1 MIDVIFNFLI
11 QFDLLIKNNLE
22 LSLILYFLFSFL
34 FFTFSLPGSL
44 IIILASSFFFGFI
57 TGFIINITTIVLG
70 SLCFFLFFKNL
81 FKKYFNKQIEKF
93 SYKLNTII
101 KKSSFE
107 YLVLLRLIFGVPL
120 FVQNL
125 FLSTLNIS
133 KTKFI
138 ITSFIGFSPAII
150 IFTYLGSKLLQVY
163 EIKNI
168 SYRDIFTNE
177 FIFILILF
185 ILFLIFRIIYN
196 YKKND

>member
-70 SLCFFLFFKNL
+70 SLCFFLFFKNI

-93 SYKLNTII
+93 SDKLNKII

-107 YLVLLRLIFGVPL
+107 YLVLLRFIFGVPL

-138 ITSFIGFSPAII
+138 ISSFIGFTPYFLLFSFIGNQFSDLIEIKEFQLSNILSFELILIFLLLI
-150 IFTYLGSKLLQVY
+150 IFLLL
-163 EIKNI
+163 
-168 SYRDIFTNE
+168 RIF
-177 FIFILILF
+177 FKF
-185 ILFLIFRIIYN
+185 
-196 YKKND
+196 K

>member
-1 MIDVIFNFLI
+1 MIDIIFNFLI

-93 SYKLNTII
+93 SDKLNSII

-125 FLSTLNIS
+125 FLSTLNVS

-138 ITSFIGFSPAII
+138 ISSFIGFTPYFLLFSFIGNQFSDLIEVKEFQLSNILSFELILIFLLLI
-150 IFTYLGSKLLQVY
+150 IFLLL
-163 EIKNI
+163 
-168 SYRDIFTNE
+168 RIF
-177 FIFILILF
+177 FKF
-185 ILFLIFRIIYN
+185 
-196 YKKND
+196 K

>member
-70 SLCFFLFFKNL
+70 SLCFFLFFKNI

-93 SYKLNTII
+93 SDKLNKII

-107 YLVLLRLIFGVPL
+107 YLVLLRLVFGVPL

-138 ITSFIGFSPAII
+138 ISSFIGFTPYFLLFSFIGNQFSDLIEVKEFQLSNILSFELILIFLILI
-150 IFTYLGSKLLQVY
+150 IFLL
-163 EIKNI
+163 I
-168 SYRDIFTNE
+168 RIF
-177 FIFILILF
+177 FKF
-185 ILFLIFRIIYN
+185 
-196 YKKND
+196 K

>member
-70 SLCFFLFFKNL
+70 SLCFFLFFKNI

-93 SYKLNTII
+93 SDKLNKII

-138 ITSFIGFSPAII
+138 ISSFVGFTPYFLLFSFIGNQFSNLI
-150 IFTYLGSKLLQVY
+150 
-163 EIKNI
+163 EIKEFQLSNI
-168 SYRDIFTNE
+168 LSFE
-177 FIFILILF
+177 LILI
-185 ILFLIFRIIYN
+185 FLILIILLLIRIFF
-196 YKKND
+196 KFK

>member
-70 SLCFFLFFKNL
+70 SLCFFLFFKNI

-93 SYKLNTII
+93 SDKLNTII

-138 ITSFIGFSPAII
+138 ISSFIGFTPYFLLFSFIGNQFSDLIEVKEFQLSNFLSFELILVFLLLI
-150 IFTYLGSKLLQVY
+150 IFLLL
-163 EIKNI
+163 
-168 SYRDIFTNE
+168 RIF
-177 FIFILILF
+177 FKF
-185 ILFLIFRIIYN
+185 
-196 YKKND
+196 K

>member
-1 MIDVIFNFLI
+1 MIDFIFNFLV

-22 LSLILYFLFSFL
+22 LSLFLYFLFSFL

-70 SLCFFLFFKNL
+70 SLCFFLFFKNI

-93 SYKLNTII
+93 SDKLNTII

-133 KTKFI
+133 KSKFLI
-138 ITSFIGFSPAII
+138 SSFIGFTPYFLLFSFIGNQFSDLIEVKEFQLSNFLSFELILIFLLLI
-150 IFTYLGSKLLQVY
+150 IFLLL
-163 EIKNI
+163 
-168 SYRDIFTNE
+168 RIF
-177 FIFILILF
+177 FKF
-185 ILFLIFRIIYN
+185 
-196 YKKND
+196 K

>member
-70 SLCFFLFFKNL
+70 SLCFFLFFKNI

-93 SYKLNTII
+93 SDKLNKII

-138 ITSFIGFSPAII
+138 ISSFIGFTPYFLLFSFIGNQFSDLIEVKEFQLSNILSFELILIFLILI
-150 IFTYLGSKLLQVY
+150 IFLL
-163 EIKNI
+163 I
-168 SYRDIFTNE
+168 RIF
-177 FIFILILF
+177 FKF
-185 ILFLIFRIIYN
+185 
-196 YKKND
+196 K

>member
-70 SLCFFLFFKNL
+70 SLCFFIFFKNI

-93 SYKLNTII
+93 SDKLNKII

-138 ITSFIGFSPAII
+138 ISSFIGFTPYFLLFSFIGNQFSDLIEVKEFQLSNILSFELILIFLILI
-150 IFTYLGSKLLQVY
+150 IFLL
-163 EIKNI
+163 I
-168 SYRDIFTNE
+168 RIF
-177 FIFILILF
+177 FKF
-185 ILFLIFRIIYN
+185 
-196 YKKND
+196 K

>member
-1 MIDVIFNFLI
+1 MIDIIFNFLI

-57 TGFIINITTIVLG
+57 TGVIINISTIVLG

-81 FKKYFNKQIEKF
+81 FKKYFNKKIEKF
-93 SYKLNTII
+93 SDKLNKII

-138 ITSFIGFSPAII
+138 ISSFIGFTPYFLLFSFIGNQFSNLIEVKEFQLSNILSFELVLIFLLLI
-150 IFTYLGSKLLQVY
+150 IFLL
-163 EIKNI
+163 
-168 SYRDIFTNE
+168 
-177 FIFILILF
+177 L
-185 ILFLIFRIIYN
+185 RIIL
-196 YKKND
+196 KFK

>member
-93 SYKLNTII
+93 SDKLNKII

-138 ITSFIGFSPAII
+138 ISSFIGFTPYFLLFSFIGNQFSDLIEIKEFQLSNILSFELILIFLILI
-150 IFTYLGSKLLQVY
+150 IFLLL
-163 EIKNI
+163 
-168 SYRDIFTNE
+168 RIF
-177 FIFILILF
+177 FKF
-185 ILFLIFRIIYN
+185 
-196 YKKND
+196 K

>member
-11 QFDLLIKNNLE
+11 QFDLLIQNNLE

-70 SLCFFLFFKNL
+70 SLCFFLFFKNI

-93 SYKLNTII
+93 SDKLNKII

-138 ITSFIGFSPAII
+138 ISSFIGFTPY
-150 IFTYLGSKLLQVY
+150 FLLFSFIGNQFSDLI
-163 EIKNI
+163 EIKEFQLSNI
-168 SYRDIFTNE
+168 LSFE
-177 FIFILILF
+177 LILI
-185 ILFLIFRIIYN
+185 FLILIILLLIRIFF
-196 YKKND
+196 KFK

>member
-81 FKKYFNKQIEKF
+81 FKKYFNKKIEKF
-93 SYKLNTII
+93 IDKLNKII

-138 ITSFIGFSPAII
+138 ISSFIGFTPY
-150 IFTYLGSKLLQVY
+150 FLLFSFIGNQFSDLIEVK
-163 EIKNI
+163 EFQLSNI
-168 SYRDIFTNE
+168 LSFE
-177 FIFILILF
+177 LILI
-185 ILFLIFRIIYN
+185 FLLLIMFLLLRIFF
-196 YKKND
+196 KFK

>member
-1 MIDVIFNFLI
+1 MIDFIFNFLLK
-11 QFDLLIKNNLE
+11 FDLLIKNNLE

-93 SYKLNTII
+93 SDKLNTII

-138 ITSFIGFSPAII
+138 ISSFIGFTPY
-150 IFTYLGSKLLQVY
+150 FLLFSFIGNQFSNLIEVK
-163 EIKNI
+163 EFQLSNI
-168 SYRDIFTNE
+168 LSFE
-177 FIFILILF
+177 LILI
-185 ILFLIFRIIYN
+185 FLILIILLLIRIFF
-196 YKKND
+196 KFK

>member
-11 QFDLLIKNNLE
+11 LFDLLIKNNLE

-70 SLCFFLFFKNL
+70 SLCFFLFFKNI

-93 SYKLNTII
+93 SDKLNKII

-107 YLVLLRLIFGVPL
+107 YLVLLRLVIGVPL

-133 KTKFI
+133 KSKFLI
-138 ITSFIGFSPAII
+138 SSFIGFTPYFLLFSFIGNQFSDLIEVKEFQLSNFLSFELILIFLILI
-150 IFTYLGSKLLQVY
+150 IFLLL
-163 EIKNI
+163 
-168 SYRDIFTNE
+168 R
-177 FIFILILF
+177 IFIKF
-185 ILFLIFRIIYN
+185 
-196 YKKND
+196 K

>member
-70 SLCFFLFFKNL
+70 SLCFFLFFKNI

-93 SYKLNTII
+93 SDKLNTII

-138 ITSFIGFSPAII
+138 ISSFIGFTPY
-150 IFTYLGSKLLQVY
+150 FLLFSFIGNQFSDLIEVK
-163 EIKNI
+163 EFQLSNI
-168 SYRDIFTNE
+168 LSFE
-177 FIFILILF
+177 LILI
-185 ILFLIFRIIYN
+185 FLILIILLLLRIFF
-196 YKKND
+196 KFK

>member
-44 IIILASSFFFGFI
+44 LIILASSFFFGFI

-70 SLCFFLFFKNL
+70 SLCFFLFFKNI

-93 SYKLNTII
+93 SDKLNTII

-138 ITSFIGFSPAII
+138 ISSFIGFTPY
-150 IFTYLGSKLLQVY
+150 FLLFSFIGNQFSDLIEVK
-163 EIKNI
+163 EFQLSNI
-168 SYRDIFTNE
+168 LSFE
-177 FIFILILF
+177 LILI
-185 ILFLIFRIIYN
+185 FLILIILLLLRIFF
-196 YKKND
+196 KFK

>member
-70 SLCFFLFFKNL
+70 SLCFFLFFKNI

-93 SYKLNTII
+93 SDKLNKII

-138 ITSFIGFSPAII
+138 ISSFIGFTPY
-150 IFTYLGSKLLQVY
+150 FLLFSFIGNQFSNLI
-163 EIKNI
+163 EIKEFQLSNI
-168 SYRDIFTNE
+168 LSFE
-177 FIFILILF
+177 LILI
-185 ILFLIFRIIYN
+185 FLILIILLLLRIFF
-196 YKKND
+196 KFK

>member
-1 MIDVIFNFLI
+1 MIDVIFNILI

-70 SLCFFLFFKNL
+70 SLCFFLFFKNI

-93 SYKLNTII
+93 SDKLNTII

-138 ITSFIGFSPAII
+138 ISSFIGFTPYFLLFSFIGNQFSDLIEVKEFQLSII
-150 IFTYLGSKLLQVY
+150 LSFEL
-163 EIKNI
+163 
-168 SYRDIFTNE
+168 
-177 FIFILILF
+177 ILI
-185 ILFLIFRIIYN
+185 FLLLVIFLLLRIFF
-196 YKKND
+196 KFK

>member
-70 SLCFFLFFKNL
+70 SLCFFLFFKNI

-93 SYKLNTII
+93 SDKLNKII

-138 ITSFIGFSPAII
+138 ISSFIGFTPYFLVFSFIGNQFSDLIEVKEFQLSNILSFELILIFLLLI
-150 IFTYLGSKLLQVY
+150 IFLLL
-163 EIKNI
+163 
-168 SYRDIFTNE
+168 RIF
-177 FIFILILF
+177 FKF
-185 ILFLIFRIIYN
+185 
-196 YKKND
+196 K

>member
-1 MIDVIFNFLI
+1 MIDFIFNFLI

-22 LSLILYFLFSFL
+22 LSLFLYFLFSFL

-70 SLCFFLFFKNL
+70 SLCFFLFFKNI
-81 FKKYFNKQIEKF
+81 FKKYLNKQIEKF
-93 SYKLNTII
+93 SDKLNKII

-138 ITSFIGFSPAII
+138 ISSFIGFTPY
-150 IFTYLGSKLLQVY
+150 FLLFSFIGNQFSDLIEVK
-163 EIKNI
+163 EFQLSNI
-168 SYRDIFTNE
+168 LSFE
-177 FIFILILF
+177 LILI
-185 ILFLIFRIIYN
+185 FLVLIMFLLLRIFF
-196 YKKND
+196 KFK

>member
-70 SLCFFLFFKNL
+70 SLCFFLFFKNI

-93 SYKLNTII
+93 SDKLNKII
-101 KKSSFE
+101 KKSSIE

-138 ITSFIGFSPAII
+138 ISSFIGFTPYFLLFSFIGNQFSNLIEVKEFQLSNILSFELILIFLILI
-150 IFTYLGSKLLQVY
+150 IFLLL
-163 EIKNI
+163 
-168 SYRDIFTNE
+168 RIF
-177 FIFILILF
+177 FKF
-185 ILFLIFRIIYN
+185 
-196 YKKND
+196 K

>member
-1 MIDVIFNFLI
+1 
-11 QFDLLIKNNLE
+11 
-22 LSLILYFLFSFL
+22 L
-34 FFTFSLPGSL
+34 FFTFSLPGGL

-93 SYKLNTII
+93 SDKLNTII

-138 ITSFIGFSPAII
+138 ISSFVGFTPYFLLFSFIGNQFSNLI
-150 IFTYLGSKLLQVY
+150 
-163 EIKNI
+163 EIKEFQLSNI
-168 SYRDIFTNE
+168 LSFE
-177 FIFILILF
+177 LILI
-185 ILFLIFRIIYN
+185 FLILIILLLIRIFF
-196 YKKND
+196 KFK

>member
-22 LSLILYFLFSFL
+22 FSLILYFLFSFL

-93 SYKLNTII
+93 SDKLNKII

-138 ITSFIGFSPAII
+138 ISSFIGFTPYFLLFSFIGNQFSDLIEVKEFQLSNILSFELILIFLLLI
-150 IFTYLGSKLLQVY
+150 IFLLL
-163 EIKNI
+163 
-168 SYRDIFTNE
+168 RIF
-177 FIFILILF
+177 FKF
-185 ILFLIFRIIYN
+185 
-196 YKKND
+196 K

>member
-70 SLCFFLFFKNL
+70 SLCFFVFFKNI
-81 FKKYFNKQIEKF
+81 FEKYFNKQIEKF
-93 SYKLNTII
+93 SNKLNTII

-138 ITSFIGFSPAII
+138 ISSFIGFTPY
-150 IFTYLGSKLLQVY
+150 FLLFSFIGNQFSDLIEVK
-163 EIKNI
+163 EFQLSNI
-168 SYRDIFTNE
+168 LSFE
-177 FIFILILF
+177 LILI
-185 ILFLIFRIIYN
+185 FLILIILLLIRIFF
-196 YKKND
+196 KFK

>member
-11 QFDLLIKNNLE
+11 QFNLLIKNNLE

-70 SLCFFLFFKNL
+70 SLCFFLFFKNI

-93 SYKLNTII
+93 SDKLNKII

-138 ITSFIGFSPAII
+138 ISSFIGFTPYFLLFSFIGNQFSDLIEIKEFQLSNILSFELILIFLLLI
-150 IFTYLGSKLLQVY
+150 IFLLL
-163 EIKNI
+163 
-168 SYRDIFTNE
+168 RIF
-177 FIFILILF
+177 FKF
-185 ILFLIFRIIYN
+185 
-196 YKKND
+196 K

>member
-70 SLCFFLFFKNL
+70 SLCFFLFFKNI

-93 SYKLNTII
+93 SDKLNKII

-138 ITSFIGFSPAII
+138 ISSFIGFTPYFLLFSFIGNQFSDLIEVKEFQLSNILSFELILIFII
-150 IFTYLGSKLLQVY
+150 LI
-163 EIKNI
+163 
-168 SYRDIFTNE
+168 
-177 FIFILILF
+177 IFILIR
-185 ILFLIFRIIYN
+185 IFF
-196 YKKND
+196 KFK

>member
-1 MIDVIFNFLI
+1 MIDIIFNFLI

-70 SLCFFLFFKNL
+70 SLCFFLFFKNI

-93 SYKLNTII
+93 SDKLNKII

-138 ITSFIGFSPAII
+138 ISSFIGFTPYFLLFSFIGNQFSDLIEVKEFQLSNILSFELILIFLILI
-150 IFTYLGSKLLQVY
+150 IFLLL
-163 EIKNI
+163 
-168 SYRDIFTNE
+168 RIF
-177 FIFILILF
+177 FKF
-185 ILFLIFRIIYN
+185 
-196 YKKND
+196 K

>member
-1 MIDVIFNFLI
+1 MIDVIFNFLV
-11 QFDLLIKNNLE
+11 QFDLLIKNNFE

-34 FFTFSLPGSL
+34 FFAFSLPGSL

-70 SLCFFLFFKNL
+70 SLCFFLFFKNI

-93 SYKLNTII
+93 SDKLNKII

-120 FVQNL
+120 FVQNF

-138 ITSFIGFSPAII
+138 ISSFIGFTPY
-150 IFTYLGSKLLQVY
+150 FLLFSFIGNQFSDLIEVK
-163 EIKNI
+163 EFQLSNI
-168 SYRDIFTNE
+168 LSFE
-177 FIFILILF
+177 LILF
-185 ILFLIFRIIYN
+185 FLLLIIFLLLRIFF
-196 YKKND
+196 KFK

>member
-70 SLCFFLFFKNL
+70 SLCFFLFFKNI

-93 SYKLNTII
+93 SDKLNTII

-138 ITSFIGFSPAII
+138 ISSFIGFTPY
-150 IFTYLGSKLLQVY
+150 FLLFSFIGNQFSNLIEVK
-163 EIKNI
+163 EFQLSNI
-168 SYRDIFTNE
+168 LSFE
-177 FIFILILF
+177 LILI
-185 ILFLIFRIIYN
+185 FLILIFFLLLRIFF
-196 YKKND
+196 KFK

>member
-57 TGFIINITTIVLG
+57 TGFMINITTIVLG
-70 SLCFFLFFKNL
+70 SLCFFLFFKNI

-93 SYKLNTII
+93 SYKLNKII

-138 ITSFIGFSPAII
+138 ISSFIGFTPYFLLFSFIGNQFSDLIEVKEFQLSNILSFELILIFLLLI
-150 IFTYLGSKLLQVY
+150 IFLLL
-163 EIKNI
+163 
-168 SYRDIFTNE
+168 RIF
-177 FIFILILF
+177 FKF
-185 ILFLIFRIIYN
+185 
-196 YKKND
+196 K

>member
-57 TGFIINITTIVLG
+57 TGFIINITTVVLG
-70 SLCFFLFFKNL
+70 SLCFFLFFKNI

-93 SYKLNTII
+93 SDKLNKII

-138 ITSFIGFSPAII
+138 ISSFIGFTPYFLLFSFIGNQFSDLIEVKEFQLNNILSFELILIFLLLI
-150 IFTYLGSKLLQVY
+150 IFLLL
-163 EIKNI
+163 
-168 SYRDIFTNE
+168 RIF
-177 FIFILILF
+177 FKF
-185 ILFLIFRIIYN
+185 
-196 YKKND
+196 K

>member
-93 SYKLNTII
+93 SDKLNKII

-138 ITSFIGFSPAII
+138 ISSFIGFTPYFLLFSFIGNQFSDLIEIKEFQLSNILSFELILIFLLLI
-150 IFTYLGSKLLQVY
+150 IFLLL
-163 EIKNI
+163 
-168 SYRDIFTNE
+168 RIF
-177 FIFILILF
+177 FKF
-185 ILFLIFRIIYN
+185 
-196 YKKND
+196 K

>member
-70 SLCFFLFFKNL
+70 SLCFFLFFKNI

-93 SYKLNTII
+93 SDKLNKII

-107 YLVLLRLIFGVPL
+107 YLVLLRLVIGVPL

-133 KTKFI
+133 KSKFLI
-138 ITSFIGFSPAII
+138 SSFIGFTPYFLLFSFIGNQFSDLIEVKEFQLSNFLSFELILIFLLLI
-150 IFTYLGSKLLQVY
+150 IFLLLRIFFKSK
-163 EIKNI
+163 
-168 SYRDIFTNE
+168 
-177 FIFILILF
+177 
-185 ILFLIFRIIYN
+185 
-196 YKKND
+196 

>member
-70 SLCFFLFFKNL
+70 SLCFFLFFKNI

-93 SYKLNTII
+93 SDKLNKII

-138 ITSFIGFSPAII
+138 ISSFVGFTPYFLLFSFIGNQFSNLI
-150 IFTYLGSKLLQVY
+150 
-163 EIKNI
+163 EIKEFQLSNI
-168 SYRDIFTNE
+168 LSFE
-177 FIFILILF
+177 LILIFL
-185 ILFLIFRIIYN
+185 LLIFFLLLRIFF
-196 YKKND
+196 KFK

>member
-70 SLCFFLFFKNL
+70 SLCFFLFFKNI

-93 SYKLNTII
+93 SDKLNKII

-138 ITSFIGFSPAII
+138 ISSFIGFTPYFLLFSFIGNQFSDLIEVKEFQLSNILSFELVLIFLILI
-150 IFTYLGSKLLQVY
+150 IFLLL
-163 EIKNI
+163 
-168 SYRDIFTNE
+168 RIF
-177 FIFILILF
+177 FKF
-185 ILFLIFRIIYN
+185 
-196 YKKND
+196 K

>member
-22 LSLILYFLFSFL
+22 MSLILYFLFSFL

-57 TGFIINITTIVLG
+57 AGFIINITTIVLG
-70 SLCFFLFFKNL
+70 SLCFFLFFKNI
-81 FKKYFNKQIEKF
+81 FKKYFNNQIEKF

-138 ITSFIGFSPAII
+138 ISSFIGFTPYFLLFSFIGNQFSDLIEVKEFQLSNILSFELILIFLILI
-150 IFTYLGSKLLQVY
+150 IFLL
-163 EIKNI
+163 I
-168 SYRDIFTNE
+168 RIF
-177 FIFILILF
+177 FKF
-185 ILFLIFRIIYN
+185 
-196 YKKND
+196 K

>member
-70 SLCFFLFFKNL
+70 SLCFFLFFKNI

-93 SYKLNTII
+93 SDKLNKII

-138 ITSFIGFSPAII
+138 ISSFIGFTPY
-150 IFTYLGSKLLQVY
+150 FLLFSFIGNQFSNLIEVK
-163 EIKNI
+163 EFQLSNI
-168 SYRDIFTNE
+168 LSFE
-177 FIFILILF
+177 LILI
-185 ILFLIFRIIYN
+185 FLILIILLLFRIFFLN
-196 YKKND
+196 LNK